1 MDSLELYRI
10 TVLCVLGLVFLP
22 SLIGFFIDAR
32 FVQSVK
38 AGKVDDFCWN
48 YSLIAHAA
56 PKKINCGGHIVDVSK
71 LMMFVVCGNS
81 MKPFGVI
88 DRQRI
93 FVNTLLDDMKDD
105 ITTHPVLVFL
115 IVKASKIQ
123 SQYKLRKF
131 VTYIEKGQEPN
142 WESVYETNQELILG
156 MDKDGFVNAMLEKQ
170 EKMDLSQERHILS
183 ITFNEHTQSYEC
195 SLHPV
200 SSLYGVVKYAA

>member
-1 MDSLELYRI
+1 MNSIELYRI
-10 TVLCVLGLVFLP
+10 TVFCVLSLVFLP
-22 SLIGFFIDAR
+22 SLIGFFVDAR

-48 YSLIAHAA
+48 YSLLTRAK
-56 PKKINCGGHIVDVSK
+56 PKKINCGGHIVDVTK
-71 LMMFVVCGNS
+71 FIMFVVCGNS

-93 FVNTLLDDMKDD
+93 FVNTLDDEMKNH
-105 ITTHPVLVFL
+105 IATHPVLVFL
-115 IVKASKIQ
+115 IVNASKIQ

-131 VTYIEKGQEPN
+131 ITYIEKGQEQN
-142 WESVYETNQELILG
+142 WEGVYESNRDLILG
-156 MDKDGFVNAMLEKQ
+156 LDKDSFVKAMSEKQ
-170 EKMDLSQERHILS
+170 KKMNLSQERHVLS